1 MRGHGLSGQ
10 PEGGPDDW
18 RAVTRLW
25 PHVWLDRQ
33 RVVLALVLLAAAKAA
48 ALTTPWLLKLLIDS
62 LSRDPALLVWP
73 AGLIATYALL
83 RLAGAWLGEWRDLV
97 FGRVTE
103 RTMRRVGVQVFSHLQ
118 ALDLNF
124 HQSRQTGS
132 LSRDIERG
140 ITGIRFLLRF
150 LLFNIL
156 PTLLEIAA
164 VATILIAA
172 FGWLYGAVMLVSV
185 TAYIAWSVRIT
196 EWRTHHVRDSH
207 RLDSQAHGR
216 AVDALMNFETVKYFG
231 AEDREIRSYDA
242 ELADWEQ
249 AMRSSR
255 KSLAL
260 LNGGQALIIGLSL
273 LAMLMLAGKGVV
285 AGEHTV
291 GDFVMINAYLVA
303 LFTPLNFLGF
313 VYREIKASLVAVQR
327 LFTLLD
333 EQPTIHSAPDAA
345 VLELS
350 SPPRIEVRDLHFR
363 YQPDRPILQGL
374 DFTVEPGT
382 TTAIVGPSGSG
393 KSTLA
398 RLLFRFHDPASGEIR
413 VNGTPI
419 TALTLPSLRA
429 QIGVVPQDAVLF
441 NDTIAANIAY
451 GRPDASAG
459 EIDAAVRAAA
469 LQPLID
475 AAPQGLQTRVGERGM
490 KVSGGERQRIA
501 LARVLLK
508 NPRILILDEATS
520 SLDTQAESTIL
531 EALNPVM
538 SERTCVAIAHRL
550 STIRHADQILV
561 LRDGR
566 IVERGRHDELLA
578 RQGLYADLWQQQ
590 ARDQLQAA
598 EPAVD
603 SAS

>member
-10 PEGGPDDW
+10 PDDTPGDW

-25 PHVWLDRQ
+25 PHVWRDRQ
-33 RVVLALVLLAAAKAA
+33 RVVLALGLLAAAKAA
-48 ALTTPWLLKLLIDS
+48 ALTTPWLLKLLIDNLS
-62 LSRDPALLVWP
+62 LDPALLVWP
-73 AGLIATYALL
+73 VGLIATYALL

-164 VATILIAA
+164 VATILITA
-172 FGWLYGAVMLVSV
+172 FGWMYGAVMLVSV
-185 TAYIAWSVRIT
+185 TAYITWSIRIT
-196 EWRTHHVRDSH
+196 EWRTNHVRDSH

-231 AEDREIRSYDA
+231 AEAREIRYYDA
-242 ELADWEQ
+242 ELADWER

-273 LAMLMLAGKGVV
+273 LAMLMLAGQGVV
-285 AGEHTV
+285 SGEHTV

-333 EQPTIHSAPDAA
+333 EEPAIHSAPDAA
-345 VLELS
+345 TLELAG
-350 SPPRIEVRDLHFR
+350 PPRIEVDGLHFR
-363 YQPDRPILQGL
+363 YQPDRPILQGI
-374 DFTVEPGT
+374 DFAVEPGT

-398 RLLFRFHDPASGEIR
+398 RLLFRFHDPEAGEIR
-413 VNGTPI
+413 VNG
-419 TALTLPSLRA
+419 LPVIQLSLESLRA

-451 GRPDASAG
+451 GRPDAREE

-566 IVERGRHDELLA
+566 IVERGRHAELLA
-578 RQGLYADLWQQQ
+578 AQGLYADLWQQQ
-590 ARDQLQAA
+590 ARDQEKA
-598 EPAVD
+598 EIAPPGA
-603 SAS
+603 

>member
-1 MRGHGLSGQ
+1 MRHGLSAQ
-10 PEGGPDDW
+10 QDDTPGEW
-18 RAVTRLW
+18 RAVSRLW
-25 PHVWLDRQ
+25 PHVWRDRS
-33 RVVLALVLLAAAKAA
+33 RVVLALLLLAAAKAT
-48 ALTTPWLLKLLIDS
+48 ALTTPWLLKLLIDN
-62 LSRDPALLVWP
+62 LSAEPAKLVWP
-73 AGLIATYALL
+73 LGLIVAYAMF
-83 RLAGAWLGEWRDLV
+83 RLAGSWLGEWRDLV

-103 RTMRRVGVQVFSHLQ
+103 RTMRRVGVQVFQHLQ
-118 ALDLNF
+118 TLDLDF

-164 VATILIAA
+164 VAAILIAG
-172 FGWLYGAVMLVSV
+172 FGWLYGAVMLLSV
-185 TAYIAWSVRIT
+185 TAYILWSVRIT

-231 AEDREIRSYDA
+231 AEERESRSYDA
-242 ELADWEQ
+242 ELAGWER

-273 LAMLMLAGKGVV
+273 LAMLLLAGKGVA

-327 LFTLLD
+327 LFSLLD
-333 EQPTIHSAPDAA
+333 EEPSIHSPPDAPPLL
-345 VLELS
+345 LEG
-350 SPPRIEVRDLHFR
+350 PPEISVHDLHFR
-363 YQPDRPILQGL
+363 YQADRPILQGL
-374 DFTVEPGT
+374 SFVVKAGT

-398 RLLFRFHDPASGEIR
+398 RLLFRFHDPEAGEIR
-413 VNGTPI
+413 VNGNDI
-419 TALTLPSLRA
+419 SQLDLASLRS

-451 GRPDASAG
+451 GRPDATEG
-459 EIDAAVRAAA
+459 EIMAAVRAAA

-520 SLDTQAESTIL
+520 SLDTQAESAIL

-550 STIRHADQILV
+550 STIRHAEQILV
-561 LRDGR
+561 LRDGK
-566 IVERGRHDELLA
+566 IVERGQHAELIA
-578 RQGLYADLWQQQ
+578 QRGLYAELWQQQ
-590 ARDQLQAA
+590 AREKQLPIMA
-598 EPAVD
+598 EATD
-603 SAS
+603 

>member
-10 PEGGPDDW
+10 QDDSPGDW

-25 PHVWLDRQ
+25 PHVWRDSK
-33 RVVLALVLLAAAKAA
+33 RVSLALALLASAKAT
-48 ALTTPWLLKLLIDS
+48 ALTTPWLLKQLIDN
-62 LSRDPALLVWP
+62 LSKDPTLLVWP
-73 AGLIATYALL
+73 VGLIVAYAAL
-83 RLAGAWLGEWRDLV
+83 RLAGGWLGEWRDLV

-103 RTMRRVGVQVFSHLQ
+103 RSMRRVGVQVFQHLQ
-118 ALDLNF
+118 TLDLDF

-164 VATILIAA
+164 VATILIAG
-172 FGWLYGAVMLVSV
+172 FGWLYGAVMLASV
-185 TAYIAWSVRIT
+185 TAYIVWSVRIT

-231 AEDREIRSYDA
+231 AEDREAKSYDA
-242 ELADWEQ
+242 ELADWER
-249 AMRSSR
+249 AMGSSR
-255 KSLAL
+255 RSLAL

-273 LAMLMLAGKGVV
+273 LAMLLLAGKGV
-285 AGEHTV
+285 ASGEHTV
-291 GDFVMINAYLVA
+291 GDFVMINAYLVS

-327 LFTLLD
+327 LFSLLD
-333 EQPTIHSAPDAA
+333 EEPTIYTPPNAP
-345 VLELS
+345 ELHLNG
-350 SPPRIEVRDLHFR
+350 PPRIEVRDLHFR
-363 YQPDRPILQGL
+363 YQADRPILKGL
-374 DFTVEPGT
+374 NFTVEPGT

-393 KSTLA
+393 KSTMA
-398 RLLFRFHDPASGEIR
+398 RLLFRFHDPEAGEIR
-413 VNGTPI
+413 VNGDTI
-419 TALTLPSLRA
+419 TGLNLQSLRA
-429 QIGVVPQDAVLF
+429 TIGVVPQDAVLF

-451 GRPDASAG
+451 GRPDATEA
-459 EIDAAVRAAA
+459 EIDAAVRSAA

-550 STIRHADQILV
+550 STIRHAEQILV
-561 LRDGR
+561 LQDGL
-566 IVERGRHDELLA
+566 IVERGRHAELIA
-578 RQGLYADLWQQQ
+578 QQGLYADLWQQQ
-590 ARDQLQAA
+590 ARDQGQLAGA
-598 EPAVD
+598 EV
-603 SAS
+603 SA